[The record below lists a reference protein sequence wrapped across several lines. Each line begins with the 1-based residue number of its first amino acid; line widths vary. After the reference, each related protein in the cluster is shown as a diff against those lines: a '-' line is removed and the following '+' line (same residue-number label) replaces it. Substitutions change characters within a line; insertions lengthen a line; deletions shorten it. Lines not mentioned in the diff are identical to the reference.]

1 VGAVRRAI
9 LAALPLLMLAG
20 GCSSAAST
28 PGVTAPSSGVPWIVV
43 DTGSATPSPAPT
55 ALYGSASP
63 FPSGFL
69 PLPSG
74 VATPTP
80 TVSATCTSGRFQGGI
95 INYASVVVGT
105 TSAVVTWNNPGG
117 DGLVQY
123 RVTAIGQDVLP
134 GLQRDVGWTVVTPV
148 AGTCGVLSATVKN
161 LSRKKHYVFS
171 VDAVFTRIGQDG
183 TRAATIARSESIST
197 N

>member
-1 VGAVRRAI
+1 VRRAI

-20 GCSSAAST
+20 GCSAKST
-28 PGVTAPSSGVPWIVV
+28 PGLTSPSSGVPWIVV
-43 DTGSATPSPAPT
+43 ASGSATPSPAPT
-55 ALYGSASP
+55 VAYGSASP

-69 PLPSG
+69 PLPSYA
-74 VATPTP
+74 ATPTP

-95 INYASVVVGT
+95 IDYASVVAGT

-117 DGLVQY
+117 AGLVQY

-148 AGTCGVLSATVKN
+148 AGTCGMLSATVRN

-171 VDAVFTRIGQDG
+171 VDAVFTRTGKDG
-183 TRAATIARSESIST
+183 TRAATVARSESIST
-197 N
+197 K